1 MRSIQLPDL
10 QRLRTALAQ
19 SDALDAARF
28 AARLQPDLGRA
39 LLARTGGLLDTAE
52 ALSVLGEPLRAPLS
66 AELQAALEE
75 IPAPPGEPGRRE
87 VWVRGVA
94 ALLLSPL
101 APSAEALPLP
111 PENAEPLPLLATL
124 SLPDAATR
132 WTLGIDGALSRAG
145 HTGQT
150 RVTLAV
156 GSWGAWLSARQL
168 LSERYGA
175 AVGGLESPIAVIML
189 EDAVNL
195 LAAAWSWNISELA
208 DLLGGP
214 LLLDGVEG
222 LLPSHQSLVFD
233 LTADVAE
240 VFGVSVLLMGPAG
253 VNAPGWSP
261 LSPPGVTKERV
272 AGEQTSTDGF
282 GQDHASAHGSGAAP
296 AVPEFPA
303 VTSRSLNELAQ
314 TVSSG
319 TEHTLVVLP
328 SRGSAARLA
337 ALLPGSALWSSS
349 LCPVHLGDLFL
360 ELKRKREAGARL
372 VVVATSL
379 PPAQLGPFDTVWHMD
394 APLPYLAEAWSF
406 CAGSFRRLL
415 FSDVAL
421 PSGWLPSMTLTHE
434 LLEHATPDQALNA
447 YLRYSQD
454 APLPPGPS
462 LHRLRDAQDY
472 ASLASALRLR
482 PATSRPALV
491 PYDAQAR
498 ALAEAAEYSGHLPTS
513 ALRYAAWMTTTEAA
527 VAIRQGHARS
537 IGWAL
542 LWEAEYDLTY
552 GLAGKMIN
560 ETIHANS
567 S

>member
-1 MRSIQLPDL
+1 MGSIQLPDL
-10 QRLRTALAQ
+10 QRLRTALGQ
-19 SDALDAARF
+19 GDALDAARF
-28 AARLQPDLGRA
+28 AARIHPDLGRA

-66 AELQAALEE
+66 GELRAALEDV
-75 IPAPPGEPGRRE
+75 PASPGDPGERE

-94 ALLLSPL
+94 AFLLTPGTPP
-101 APSAEALPLP
+101 AALPLP
-111 PENAEPLPLLATL
+111 PEHAHAEPLPLMATL
-124 SLPDAATR
+124 SLPDAAAR
-132 WTLGIDGALSRAG
+132 WTLAVEAALSRARQA
-145 HTGQT
+145 GQR

-156 GSWGAWLSARQL
+156 GSWGAWLSARHL

-195 LAAAWSWNISELA
+195 LAAAWSWNIPGLT

-214 LLLDGVEG
+214 VLLDGVEG
-222 LLPSHQSLVFD
+222 LLPSHQSLVFA
-233 LTADVAE
+233 LTADVAR
-240 VFGVSVLLMGPAG
+240 VFGVSVLLMS
-253 VNAPGWSP
+253 PGAVAAIGWPP
-261 LSPPGVTKERV
+261 LPLPVGAVPGGTRAATV
-272 AGEQTSTDGF
+272 ST
-282 GQDHASAHGSGAAP
+282 AP
-296 AVPEFPA
+296 AVPDFPA
-303 VTSRSLNELAQ
+303 VATLSLSGLAH
-314 TVSSG
+314 TVATG
-319 TEHTLVVLP
+319 TRHTLVVLP

-349 LCPVHLGDLFL
+349 LCPVHLGDLFVK
-360 ELKRKREAGARL
+360 LKRKREAGERL

-379 PPAQLGPFDTVWHMD
+379 PPAQLGPFDTVWHVD
-394 APLPYLAEAWSF
+394 APLPYLAEAWNF
-406 CAGSFRRLL
+406 CSGSFRRLL

-421 PSGWLPSMTLTHE
+421 PTGWLPSMALTKE
-434 LLEHATPDQALNA
+434 LLADSTPGQALDA

-454 APLPPGPS
+454 APPPPGPS

-482 PATSRPALV
+482 PATSRPALIL
-491 PYDAQAR
+491 YDAPAR

-513 ALRYAAWMTTTEAA
+513 ALRYAAWLTTTEAA

-542 LWEAEYDLTY
+542 LWEAEYDPAY